1 MVEAISHCHA
11 PASRTTSN
19 DKQTERTFLQ
29 SIRMLQWAFHIELY
43 DIQFRKYR
51 PMMLD
56 DKTHCQHRTDFKIVT
71 LKKSPLL
78 KLSPRPMPVIISIYA
93 NFARGVSW

>member
-1 MVEAISHCHA
+1 
-11 PASRTTSN
+11 
-19 DKQTERTFLQ
+19 
-29 SIRMLQWAFHIELY
+29 MLQWAFHIELY
-43 DIQFRKYR
+43 DIQIRNYR

-56 DKTHCQHRTDFKIVT
+56 DKTHCQDHRTDFKIVT

-78 KLSPRPMPVIISIYA
+78 KLSPRPMPVIIFIYA

>member
-1 MVEAISHCHA
+1 
-11 PASRTTSN
+11 
-19 DKQTERTFLQ
+19 
-29 SIRMLQWAFHIELY
+29 
-43 DIQFRKYR
+43 
-51 PMMLD
+51 MMLD

-78 KLSPRPMPVIISIYA
+78 KLPHHPMPVIIFIYA